1 MLPEYFIYIAA
12 SIRILAGLLYIK
24 SILKGKT
31 RPSAVS
37 WLIWSVS
44 PFIAFF
50 AATFSE
56 GFKLASLVTLALG
69 ISPLLVF
76 ITASVTKNHLF
87 KFTLPDLIC
96 GILAIISLIC
106 WLITK
111 NPILTISFAIL
122 ADLIS
127 TVPTLKKSYYYP
139 DTEYAPTYLLAIL
152 AMSIT
157 LLANKETTSY
167 SLIYPTYILLMNL
180 LVASIIITRKNRNN
194 KNKKKQKEKNN
205 KKRKVKLKNKI
216 AKINKGKTIKVKR

>member
-87 KFTLPDLIC
+87 KLTLLDLIC

-157 LLANKETTSY
+157 LLANKETTNY

-180 LVASIIITRKNRNN
+180 LVASIIITKKNRNN
-194 KNKKKQKEKNN
+194 KNKKKQEEKIN
-205 KKRKVKLKNKI
+205 KKRKVKLKNKT
-216 AKINKGKTIKVKR
+216 AKINKEKQ

>member
-87 KFTLPDLIC
+87 KLTLPDLIC

-127 TVPTLKKSYYYP
+127 TIPTLKKSYYYP
-139 DTEYAPTYLLAIL
+139 DTEYAPTYSLAIL

-180 LVASIIITRKNRNN
+180 LVASIIITKKNRNN

-205 KKRKVKLKNKI
+205 KKRKVKLKNET
-216 AKINKGKTIKVKR
+216 AKINKEKQ

>member
-37 WLIWSVS
+37 WLIWSAS

-87 KFTLPDLIC
+87 KLTLPDLIC

-111 NPILTISFAIL
+111 NPILTISFAIF

-127 TVPTLKKSYYYP
+127 TIPTLKKSYYYP
-139 DTEYAPTYLLAIL
+139 DTEYAPTYSLAIL

-194 KNKKKQKEKNN
+194 KNKKN
-205 KKRKVKLKNKI
+205 KKKKLIKKKSKIKKQNSKN
-216 AKINKGKTIKVKR
+216 

>member
-87 KFTLPDLIC
+87 KLTLPDLIC
-96 GILAIISLIC
+96 GILAIISL
-106 WLITK
+106 
-111 NPILTISFAIL
+111 TISFAIL

-127 TVPTLKKSYYYP
+127 TIPTLKKSYYYP

-157 LLANKETTSY
+157 LLANKETTNY

-194 KNKKKQKEKNN
+194 KNKKN
-205 KKRKVKLKNKI
+205 KKKKLIKKKSKIKKRNSKN
-216 AKINKGKTIKVKR
+216 

>member
-87 KFTLPDLIC
+87 KLTLPDLIC

-127 TVPTLKKSYYYP
+127 TIPTLKKSYYYP
-139 DTEYAPTYLLAIL
+139 DTEYAPTYSLAIL

-194 KNKKKQKEKNN
+194 KNKKN
-205 KKRKVKLKNKI
+205 KKKKLIKKKSKIKKQNSKN
-216 AKINKGKTIKVKR
+216 

>member
-87 KFTLPDLIC
+87 KLTLPDLIC

-127 TVPTLKKSYYYP
+127 TIPTLKKSYYYP
-139 DTEYAPTYLLAIL
+139 DTEYAPTYSLAIL

-180 LVASIIITRKNRNN
+180 LVASIIITKKNRNN
-194 KNKKKQKEKNN
+194 KNKKKQEEKNN
-205 KKRKVKLKNKI
+205 KKRKVKLKNKT
-216 AKINKGKTIKVKR
+216 AKINKEKQ

>member
-87 KFTLPDLIC
+87 KLTLPDLIC

-139 DTEYAPTYLLAIL
+139 DTEYAPTYILGIL

-157 LLANKETTSY
+157 LLANKETTNY

-180 LVASIIITRKNRNN
+180 LVASIIITRKNKNKKN
-194 KNKKKQKEKNN
+194 KKNKKKKLIKKKSKIKKQNSKN
-205 KKRKVKLKNKI
+205 
-216 AKINKGKTIKVKR
+216 

>member
-87 KFTLPDLIC
+87 KLTLPDLIC

-127 TVPTLKKSYYYP
+127 TIPTLKKSYYYP
-139 DTEYAPTYLLAIL
+139 DTEYAPTYSLAIL

-180 LVASIIITRKNRNN
+180 LVASIIITKKNRNN
-194 KNKKKQKEKNN
+194 KNKKN
-205 KKRKVKLKNKI
+205 KKKKLIKKKSKIKKQNSKN
-216 AKINKGKTIKVKR
+216 

>member
-87 KFTLPDLIC
+87 KLTLPDLIC
-96 GILAIISLIC
+96 GILATISLIC

-122 ADLIS
+122 ADFIS
-127 TVPTLKKSYYYP
+127 TIPTLKKSYYYP
-139 DTEYAPTYLLAIL
+139 DTEHAPTYLLAIL

-180 LVASIIITRKNRNN
+180 LVASIITRKNRNN
-194 KNKKKQKEKNN
+194 KSKKKNSRKREYKI
-205 KKRKVKLKNKI
+205 KKRKQSS
-216 AKINKGKTIKVKR
+216 KRN

>member
-87 KFTLPDLIC
+87 KLTLPDLIC

-127 TVPTLKKSYYYP
+127 TIPTLKKSYYYP

-152 AMSIT
+152 AVSIT

-180 LVASIIITRKNRNN
+180 LVASIIITKKNRNN

-205 KKRKVKLKNKI
+205 KKRKVKLKNET
-216 AKINKGKTIKVKR
+216 AKINKEKQ

>member
-87 KFTLPDLIC
+87 KLTLPDLIC

-122 ADLIS
+122 ADFIS
-127 TVPTLKKSYYYP
+127 TIPTLKKSYYYP

-180 LVASIIITRKNRNN
+180 LVASIITRKNRNN
-194 KNKKKQKEKNN
+194 KSKKKNSRKREYKI
-205 KKRKVKLKNKI
+205 KKRKQSS
-216 AKINKGKTIKVKR
+216 KRN

>member
-87 KFTLPDLIC
+87 KLTLPDLIC

-111 NPILTISFAIL
+111 NPSLLFLLLFLPI
-122 ADLIS
+122 
-127 TVPTLKKSYYYP
+127 
-139 DTEYAPTYLLAIL
+139 LLAPYRPL
-152 AMSIT
+152 
-157 LLANKETTSY
+157 
-167 SLIYPTYILLMNL
+167 
-180 LVASIIITRKNRNN
+180 
-194 KNKKKQKEKNN
+194 
-205 KKRKVKLKNKI
+205 RKV
-216 AKINKGKTIKVKR
+216 TIIQILNTLQPIYLPYSQCLLPY

>member
-12 SIRILAGLLYIK
+12 SIRILAGLFYIK

-87 KFTLPDLIC
+87 KLTLPDLIC

-127 TVPTLKKSYYYP
+127 TIPTLKKSYYYP

-180 LVASIIITRKNRNN
+180 LVASIIITRK
-194 KNKKKQKEKNN
+194 K
-205 KKRKVKLKNKI
+205 
-216 AKINKGKTIKVKR
+216 

>member
-87 KFTLPDLIC
+87 KLTLPDLIC

-152 AMSIT
+152 AVSIT
-157 LLANKETTSY
+157 LLTNKETTSY

-180 LVASIIITRKNRNN
+180 LVASIIITKKNRNN
-194 KNKKKQKEKNN
+194 KNKKNKKKKLI
-205 KKRKVKLKNKI
+205 KKRKVKLKNKT
-216 AKINKGKTIKVKR
+216 AKINKEKQ

>member
-87 KFTLPDLIC
+87 KLTLPDLIC

-127 TVPTLKKSYYYP
+127 TIPTLKKSYYYP
-139 DTEYAPTYLLAIL
+139 DTEYAPTYSLAIL
-152 AMSIT
+152 AISIT

-194 KNKKKQKEKNN
+194 KNKKKQEEKNN
-205 KKRKVKLKNKI
+205 KKRKVKLKNKT
-216 AKINKGKTIKVKR
+216 AKINKEKQ

>member
-87 KFTLPDLIC
+87 KLTLPDLIC

-127 TVPTLKKSYYYP
+127 TIPTLKKSYYYP
-139 DTEYAPTYLLAIL
+139 DTEYAPTYSLAIL

-180 LVASIIITRKNRNN
+180 LVASIIITKKNRNN
-194 KNKKKQKEKNN
+194 KNKKNKKKKLI
-205 KKRKVKLKNKI
+205 KKRKVKLKNKT
-216 AKINKGKTIKVKR
+216 AKINKEKQ

>member
-87 KFTLPDLIC
+87 KLTLPDLIC

-127 TVPTLKKSYYYP
+127 TIPTLKKSYYYP
-139 DTEYAPTYLLAIL
+139 DTEYAPTYSLAIL

-180 LVASIIITRKNRNN
+180 LVASIIITKKNRNN
-194 KNKKKQKEKNN
+194 NKKNKKKKLI
-205 KKRKVKLKNKI
+205 KKRKVKLKNKT
-216 AKINKGKTIKVKR
+216 AKINKEKQ

>member
-76 ITASVTKNHLF
+76 ITASITKNHLF
-87 KFTLPDLIC
+87 KLTLPDLIC

-122 ADLIS
+122 ADFIS
-127 TVPTLKKSYYYP
+127 TIPTLKKSYYYP
-139 DTEYAPTYLLAIL
+139 DTEYAPTYSLAIL

-180 LVASIIITRKNRNN
+180 LVASIIITKKNRNN
-194 KNKKKQKEKNN
+194 KNKKNKKKKLI
-205 KKRKVKLKNKI
+205 KKRKVKLKNKT
-216 AKINKGKTIKVKR
+216 AKINKEKQ